1 MRILNKRRSNME
13 IGKRQGIGIM
23 FLGLILLTGGI
34 LVLVSVPSWGDW
46 IARYPASIS
55 PGAFPPEAAPMVAT
69 IGGVFG
75 PLLAQV
81 GGYVQAAGY
90 FVGSLLTLISL
101 GATTT
106 GITIIR
112 SS

>member
-1 MRILNKRRSNME
+1 
-13 IGKRQGIGIM
+13 
-23 FLGLILLTGGI
+23 
-34 LVLVSVPSWGDW
+34 
-46 IARYPASIS
+46 
-55 PGAFPPEAAPMVAT
+55 MVAT

-75 PLLAQV
+75 PLLEQV
-81 GGYVQAAGY
+81 GGYVQVAGY

-101 GATTT
+101 GATTA